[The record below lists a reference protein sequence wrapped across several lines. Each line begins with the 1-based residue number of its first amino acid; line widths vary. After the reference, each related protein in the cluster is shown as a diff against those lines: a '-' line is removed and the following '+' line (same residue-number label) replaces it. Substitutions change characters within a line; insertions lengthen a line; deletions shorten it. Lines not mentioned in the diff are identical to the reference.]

1 MKKQPTRRLDR
12 ARSVMTAEIA
22 GTRTTPG
29 TSLSIVTRCH
39 MISTRSIGLLVDR
52 EPEDWAR

>member
-1 MKKQPTRRLDR
+1 
-12 ARSVMTAEIA
+12 MTAEIA